1 MARYLAILLS
11 TLLGLNVVLGAT
23 GGPLGGT
30 GGITICLGH
39 ADHDHAPA
47 AASHTDRAH
56 AGCDDEQVHL
66 HLADHAECCC
76 SDLPVTVTEA
86 PEFARTES
94 DRLAPGAAESFPLTL
109 PPSADAAFQRR
120 PALPPP
126 VEDPCAEIPRRLART
141 TQLRL

>member
-23 GGPLGGT
+23 GGPLGGA

-39 ADHDHAPA
+39 ADHEHAPA

-76 SDLPVTVTEA
+76 SDLPVTVSEA
-86 PEFARTES
+86 PEYARTES
-94 DRLAPGAAESFPLTL
+94 DRPAPDAAGSLPLTL
-109 PPSADAAFQRR
+109 PPSADAAFQWR
-120 PALPPP
+120 PAFPPP
-126 VEDPCAEIPRRLART
+126 GEDPCARIPRRLART